1 MRVIENR
8 GDTDSV
14 HFDDLSGMYGLTY
27 GSEPAFDVPVDSAA
41 VLGRKQLEKLLLREE
56 VRYSAVYMDCLLYT
70 SVPTFSLRPQ
80 LQHTLLHCVNDR
92 Y

>member
-56 VRYSAVYMDCLLYT
+56 VRYGSFRSYRHGTLSAGRQAPN
-70 SVPTFSLRPQ
+70 S
-80 LQHTLLHCVNDR
+80 
-92 Y
+92 